1 MSLSSGIP
9 AQILLLPHRLS
20 KKGFVGSF
28 SIYFMVIDLLKA
40 PLFFELH
47 LLSPKS
53 LKTLATLLPFVP
65 LGVIF
70 GYCLNRRI
78 NDRIFYHVSYA
89 FLLSLGIKLLVDALA
104 I

>member
-1 MSLSSGIP
+1 MGWGQDKNRAWVEKHLWKRAYLRYGLFGVSSFVSLSGGIP

-70 GYCLNRRI
+70 
-78 NDRIFYHVSYA
+78 A
-89 FLLSLGIKLLVDALA
+89 
-104 I
+104 